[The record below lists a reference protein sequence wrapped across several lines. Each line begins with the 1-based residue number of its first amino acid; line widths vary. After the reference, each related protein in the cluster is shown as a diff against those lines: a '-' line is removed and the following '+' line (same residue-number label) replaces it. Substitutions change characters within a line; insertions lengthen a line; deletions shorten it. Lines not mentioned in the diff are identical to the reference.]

1 MTLKVEI
8 AAATLECAR
17 ADIEAES
24 ERAHSLDSNL
34 TGIASLSG
42 LALSI
47 SAAVGASVV
56 VSGDLAHGVTIA
68 LGAVLSVA
76 AVLLLAAAIVALS
89 GLAPKGFQGIALSA
103 ARERVTDERLG
114 GDPADEIAKLAATYS
129 NKMLPKARETNAVKV
144 CRVRHAYW
152 LVGVGLAGL
161 VAGLVLAT
169 VGAVT

>member
-1 MTLKVEI
+1 MKLKVEI
-8 AAATLECAR
+8 AIATLECAR
-17 ADIEAES
+17 ADVDAETA
-24 ERAHSLDSNL
+24 RAQALDSKL

-47 SAAVGASVV
+47 GAAVGASVV
-56 VSGDLAHGVTIA
+56 VSSDIAPGFAIA
-68 LGAVLSVA
+68 LGAVLSTA
-76 AVLLLAAAIVALS
+76 ALLLLAAAIVALS
-89 GLAPKGFQGIALSA
+89 GLAPKGFQGIALGA
-103 ARERVTDERLG
+103 ARDRVTDERLSG
-114 GDPADEIAKLAATYS
+114 EPADEIAKLAATYS